1 MTKSGKVRIY
11 ELSRDL
17 GLPSR
22 SVLDAA
28 ETRSIPVKS
37 HSSSISEGQAK
48 TIIGHLVAEGHL
60 TEDLA
65 VAYRNKAAQK
75 EKAIGLDKPGQAQP
89 ASKPVKPAGKAFA
102 VRLKTKAMLATR
114 PTSAQEDIGQGK
126 FATKARIAL
135 KPSPVAEQKLHK
147 KPSQPAREPASG
159 PLKLAATATANATT
173 KKAPRRPTRKTTG
186 KGIGTKAKAGLTLVK
201 PPSAESQPSRK
212 PKLVRPTMV
221 RPPAPPIA
229 PKPPEAAAAA
239 AGKAPKAKAG
249 PTVAKPPSTE
259 SQPSRKPKL
268 VRPTMVRPPA
278 PPIAPKPPEAAAAA
292 TGKVPKAKAGPTGVK
307 SQSVVGKPFKTKTS
321 AAVTRQA
328 KGTPQTSLASNRRHK
343 GTNPPNKAASPPVAK
358 QPPQLMAP
366 PKPVAPKS
374 PVVEKPVR
382 KSNGRTSPVSTTATP
397 IPRPAKDQRLRAGGK
412 SATVPTP
419 KKPSLSAAPKVPSG
433 PNRPTQPAKAVD
445 QPPRRS
451 GAKPPRPVVAS
462 GMPRSRSS
470 ALIGRPDGNRSTQSP
485 PQAQPP
491 VRQPQIV
498 ARRPHAR
505 AGTPDPAPRPGSGGV
520 DAPPQQDRP
529 ELLGRLQRTGAASG
543 SSAVRASTTVGE
555 HRATPAESSRSSEL
569 VGRPLRRTAGGP
581 PGVSRSGGSGPE
593 RPQGGLPP
601 GVRRPAS
608 PSEVLGKEAASGA
621 TQTVS
626 RPKQEPKTT
635 VASPTPPRRPGPPR
649 SGVPGSRAR
658 AGAGGRRRQDW
669 DDSARLEQ
677 LRRGGVASKQ
687 RTKVHIIGIHDE
699 DVNAG
704 EGFASEG
711 TAAVL
716 SASLARPS
724 GKPQVATGQPAVK
737 ARRRKKSKETAR
749 QRQRRRAMELRQ
761 AREAKQQ
768 RPEMLVVPEGNLT
781 VQELA
786 EALGVNSSDIIK
798 SLFFKGI
805 SATVTQSL
813 DLLAIEKVAEE
824 FGVPVVEDDV
834 EAAAK
839 KTVAMIEDEDLDN
852 LSRRPPVVTVMGHV
866 DHGKTSLLD
875 AIRSTRVAAGEAGG
889 ITQHIGAYQVEVV
902 HEEEP
907 YLITFLDTPGHE
919 AFTAMRAR
927 GTKVTD
933 IAVLVVAADD
943 GVRPQT
949 IEAISHARAA
959 EVPIVVAINK
969 TDKEGANPDR
979 VRQELA
985 DHNLV
990 SEDWGGDTVMVPVSA
1005 LKGQNIDKLLEMIL
1019 LVSDVEDLQANPER
1033 LARGTVVEA
1042 HLDKAKGPVATLLV
1056 QNGTLRPGDVIA
1068 AGPVLG
1074 KIRAMVNDRGE
1085 RLMEALPSSA
1095 VEALGFSEV
1104 PTAGDAFE
1112 VFEDEKAARA
1122 VVSDRVSDARAARLA
1137 QQMASRRVSLTA
1149 LSDQAAEGEL
1159 KELNL
1164 ILKTDVQGS
1173 LEAIL
1178 GSLEQLS
1185 QEEVQIRV
1193 LLSSPGEITETD
1205 IDLATASGAVVI
1217 GFNTSMATGA
1227 RRAAEAASIDV
1238 RNYEVIY
1245 KLLEDIQGAM
1255 EGLLEPELVEEPLG
1269 WAEVRVVFSIG
1280 NGAVAGCYVTEGKL
1294 QRNCR
1299 LRVHRGSQLVH
1310 AGDLDSLRR
1319 IKDGVKEVN
1328 AGYECGVGVS
1338 RFTDWQEG
1346 DRLEAFSMVMVKR
1359 TLNV

>member
-1 MTKSGKVRIY
+1 
-11 ELSRDL
+11 
-17 GLPSR
+17 
-22 SVLDAA
+22 
-28 ETRSIPVKS
+28 
-37 HSSSISEGQAK
+37 
-48 TIIGHLVAEGHL
+48 
-60 TEDLA
+60 
-65 VAYRNKAAQK
+65 
-75 EKAIGLDKPGQAQP
+75 
-89 ASKPVKPAGKAFA
+89 
-102 VRLKTKAMLATR
+102 
-114 PTSAQEDIGQGK
+114 
-126 FATKARIAL
+126 
-135 KPSPVAEQKLHK
+135 
-147 KPSQPAREPASG
+147 
-159 PLKLAATATANATT
+159 
-173 KKAPRRPTRKTTG
+173 
-186 KGIGTKAKAGLTLVK
+186 
-201 PPSAESQPSRK
+201 
-212 PKLVRPTMV
+212 
-221 RPPAPPIA
+221 
-229 PKPPEAAAAA
+229 
-239 AGKAPKAKAG
+239 
-249 PTVAKPPSTE
+249 
-259 SQPSRKPKL
+259 
-268 VRPTMVRPPA
+268 
-278 PPIAPKPPEAAAAA
+278 
-292 TGKVPKAKAGPTGVK
+292 
-307 SQSVVGKPFKTKTS
+307 
-321 AAVTRQA
+321 
-328 KGTPQTSLASNRRHK
+328 
-343 GTNPPNKAASPPVAK
+343 
-358 QPPQLMAP
+358 MAP
-366 PKPVAPKS
+366 PKLAAAPTP
-374 PVVEKPVR
+374 PVVEKVEKSVR
-382 KSNGRTSPVSTTATP
+382 KSGGRTSPLSAHAKRT
-397 IPRPAKDQRLRAGGK
+397 PRPTKDQRSRPAGK
-412 SATVPTP
+412 PAVAAAAKPT
-419 KKPSLSAAPKVPSG
+419 LSAAPKAPVSG
-433 PNRPTQPAKAVD
+433 PSPAQPAKAVN
-445 QPPRRS
+445 QPPRRPS
-451 GAKPPRPVVAS
+451 TKPPRSVVAS

-470 ALIGRPDGNRSTQSP
+470 ALSGRSDGNRSAQST

-491 VRQPQIV
+491 ARQPQIV
-498 ARRPHAR
+498 ARRPIAR
-505 AGTPDPAPRPGSGGV
+505 TGDSGTPQRPGAGGV
-520 DAPPQQDRP
+520 DALPQQNRP
-529 ELLGRLQRTGAASG
+529 ELVGRLPRTGAAG
-543 SSAVRASTTVGE
+543 GHPLGRAGSAVGERRSKPTIETRA
-555 HRATPAESSRSSEL
+555 SEL
-569 VGRPLRRTAGGP
+569 VGRPSRRPAGGP
-581 PGVSRSGGSGPE
+581 PGVSRPGGSE
-593 RPQGGLPP
+593 RPAGGLPP

-608 PSEVLGKEAASGA
+608 PSEVLGKESATGTTPTALRPRHEAKTAA
-621 TQTVS
+621 
-626 RPKQEPKTT
+626 E
-635 VASPTPPRRPGPPR
+635 SPTAPRRPGPPR
-649 SGVPGSRAR
+649 SGVPGSRFR
-658 AGAGGRRRQDW
+658 AGPGGRPRRQDW

-677 LRRGGVASKQ
+677 LRRGGAASKQ

-711 TAAVL
+711 AAAVL

-724 GKPQVATGQPAVK
+724 SKPGGTTERPAIK
-737 ARRRKKSKETAR
+737 TRRRKKPKETAR

-786 EALGVNSSDIIK
+786 DALGVESSDIIK

-813 DLLAIEKVAEE
+813 DLSAIEKVAEE
-824 FGVPVVEDDV
+824 CGVPVVEDDV

-839 KTVAMIEDEDLDN
+839 KTVDMIEDEDLEN

-902 HEEEP
+902 HEEKP
-907 YLITFLDTPGHE
+907 ALITFLDTPGHE

-933 IAVLVVAADD
+933 VAVLVVAADD

-949 IEAISHARAA
+949 VEAISHARAA

-969 TDKEGANPDR
+969 MDKEGANPDR

-985 DHNLV
+985 DQGLM
-990 SEDWGGDTVMVPVSA
+990 SEEWGGDTVMVPVSA
-1005 LKGQNIDKLLEMIL
+1005 LKGENMDKLLEMIL

-1042 HLDKAKGPVATLLV
+1042 HLDKAKGPVATLLI

-1068 AGPVLG
+1068 AGPVPG

-1085 RLMEALPSSA
+1085 RLTEAPPSAA

-1112 VFEDEKAARA
+1112 VFADEKAARA

-1149 LSDQAAEGEL
+1149 MSDQAAEGEL

-1217 GFNTSMATGA
+1217 GFNTSMASGA
-1227 RRAAEAASIDV
+1227 RRAAEAASVDV
-1238 RNYEVIY
+1238 RNYDVIY
-1245 KLLEDIQGAM
+1245 KLLEDVQGAM

-1269 WAEVRVVFSIG
+1269 WAEVRAVFSVN

-1299 LRVHRGSQLVH
+1299 LRVHRGSQVLH
-1310 AGDLDSLRR
+1310 EGDLDSLRR

-1338 RFTDWQEG
+1338 RFTGWQEG

>member
-1 MTKSGKVRIY
+1 MTKSGKVRINQ
-11 ELSRDL
+11 LSRDL
-17 GLPSR
+17 GLPSWE
-22 SVLDAA
+22 VVFDAA
-28 ETRSIPVKS
+28 ETLSIPAKS
-37 HSSSISEGQAK
+37 HSSSVSEEQAK
-48 TIIGHLVAEGHL
+48 TIIGHLVAEGRL

-65 VAYRNKAAQK
+65 SAYKNKAAQK
-75 EKAIGLDKPGQAQP
+75 EEKAVGSDKPGQAQP
-89 ASKPVKPAGKAFA
+89 APKQAKPASKAFT
-102 VRLKTKAMLATR
+102 VRVNTKAVAMAR
-114 PTSAQEDIGQGK
+114 PTPPQASAPRKPAPGATPSEDRGQGK
-126 FATKARIAL
+126 VATKARTAL
-135 KPSPVAEQKLHK
+135 KPSPADQKLHK
-147 KPSQPAREPASG
+147 KPSPPAKEPAPG
-159 PLKLAATATANATT
+159 PVRLTNTPTA
-173 KKAPRRPTRKTTG
+173 KKDLRRPSVVKVKTKATNRPATG
-186 KGIGTKAKAGLTLVK
+186 K
-201 PPSAESQPSRK
+201 AEPKPSRK
-212 PKLVRPTMV
+212 PKLVRPTVVQPTAPKSPGATAAAEHKKPSRKSKLV
-221 RPPAPPIA
+221 RPTVVQPTA
-229 PKPPEAAAAA
+229 PKSPGAAAA
-239 AGKAPKAKAG
+239 
-249 PTVAKPPSTE
+249 TE
-259 SQPSRKPKL
+259 HKKPSRKPKP
-268 VRPTMVRPPA
+268 VRSTVVQPT
-278 PPIAPKPPEAAAAA
+278 APKSPGAAAA
-292 TGKVPKAKAGPTGVK
+292 
-307 SQSVVGKPFKTKTS
+307 VGKPFKAS
-321 AAVTRQA
+321 AAVTKPAKVTRQSSSAGNRRPKDTRPQA
-328 KGTPQTSLASNRRHK
+328 KVAKQ
-343 GTNPPNKAASPPVAK
+343 PPAK

-366 PKPVAPKS
+366 PKPAATKS

-382 KSNGRTSPVSTTATP
+382 KSSGHTSPVSTAS
-397 IPRPAKDQRLRAGGK
+397 IPTLRRTAKDQRSRPGSK
-412 SATVPTP
+412 SATVPP
-419 KKPSLSAAPKVPSG
+419 AKPPLSTAPEVPSG
-433 PNRPTQPAKAVD
+433 PGRPPQPAKAVD
-445 QPPRRS
+445 QPPRRPS
-451 GAKPPRPVVAS
+451 ARPPRSVVAS

-470 ALIGRPDGNRSTQSP
+470 ALAGRLDGTRSTQST

-498 ARRPHAR
+498 ARRPSAR
-505 AGTPDPAPRPGSGGV
+505 AGDSGTPQRPGGV
-520 DAPPQQDRP
+520 DAPPQQNRP
-529 ELLGRLQRTGAASG
+529 EFVGRLQRAGAASG
-543 SSAVRASTTVGE
+543 NSAVRASPATGE
-555 HRATPAESSRSSEL
+555 RRAKPTEPRSSEL
-569 VGRPLRRTAGGP
+569 VGRPLRRTSGGP
-581 PGVSRSGGSGPE
+581 PGVSRPGGSGSE

-601 GVRRPAS
+601 GVRRPAA
-608 PSEVLGKEAASGA
+608 PSEVLGKETTLGS
-621 TQTVS
+621 TTTVA
-626 RPKQEPKTT
+626 RPKADPKTT
-635 VASPTPPRRPGPPR
+635 PASPTPPRRPGPPR
-649 SGVPGSRAR
+649 SGVPGGGRSRP
-658 AGAGGRRRQDW
+658 GAGGRGRRHDW

-677 LRRGGVASKQ
+677 LRRGGGAASKQ

-724 GKPQVATGQPAVK
+724 GKPQGATEQPAVK
-737 ARRRKKSKETAR
+737 AKRRKKPKETAR

-786 EALGVNSSDIIK
+786 EALGVDSSDIIK

-813 DLLAIEKVAEE
+813 DLPAIEKVAEE

-839 KTVAMIEDEDLDN
+839 KTVAMIEDEDLEN

-902 HEEEP
+902 HEEKP
-907 YLITFLDTPGHE
+907 ALITFLDTPGHE

-969 TDKEGANPDR
+969 MDKEGANSDR

-985 DHNLV
+985 EHDLM

-1005 LKGQNIDKLLEMIL
+1005 LKGRNIDKLLEMIL

-1085 RLMEALPSSA
+1085 RLMEALPSAA
-1095 VEALGFSEV
+1095 VEALGFGEV

-1112 VFEDEKAARA
+1112 VFEDEKAART

-1217 GFNTSMATGA
+1217 GFNTSMASGA
-1227 RRAAEAASIDV
+1227 RRAAEAASVDV

-1269 WAEVRVVFSIG
+1269 WAEVRAVFSIG

-1299 LRVHRGSQLVH
+1299 LRVHRGSHVVYE
-1310 AGDLDSLRR
+1310 GDLDSLRR
-1319 IKDGVKEVN
+1319 IKDGVKEVSS
-1328 AGYECGVGVS
+1328 GYECGVGVS
-1338 RFTDWQEG
+1338 RFTDWREG

>member
-1 MTKSGKVRIY
+1 MTKSGKVRINQ
-11 ELSRDL
+11 LSRAFDIHWH
-17 GLPSR
+17 
-22 SVLDAA
+22 VIFDAA
-28 ETRSIPVKS
+28 KKLSIPVKS
-37 HSSSISEGQAK
+37 HSGSITEGQAE
-48 TIIGHLVAEGHL
+48 TVIGHLVAQGHL

-65 VAYRNKAAQK
+65 SAYKNKAVQK
-75 EKAIGLDKPGQAQP
+75 EKIIGLDKPAQAQP
-89 ASKPVKPAGKAFA
+89 ASRVNTKAVVTARPAPPQASAPRKPA
-102 VRLKTKAMLATR
+102 
-114 PTSAQEDIGQGK
+114 P
-126 FATKARIAL
+126 
-135 KPSPVAEQKLHK
+135 KPSPADQKLHRKPSRPAK
-147 KPSQPAREPASG
+147 KPAPGPVSQANAPGGSKKDPQRPSVVKVKAKPVDQPAKG
-159 PLKLAATATANATT
+159 
-173 KKAPRRPTRKTTG
+173 KTVG
-186 KGIGTKAKAGLTLVK
+186 KGAEAKAGLTLLK
-201 PPSAESQPSRK
+201 PPSAEPK
-212 PKLVRPTMV
+212 PFQKPRLVRPT
-221 RPPAPPIA
+221 A
-229 PKPPEAAAAA
+229 PKKPEATTTAG
-239 AGKAPKAKAG
+239 AGKAPKAPASSPGSKSPSVISKPLKVSAVVTKAAKKPAKRAPQVSSTG
-249 PTVAKPPSTE
+249 DHRPQGTTPPDKVAKPP
-259 SQPSRKPKL
+259 
-268 VRPTMVRPPA
+268 
-278 PPIAPKPPEAAAAA
+278 
-292 TGKVPKAKAGPTGVK
+292 
-307 SQSVVGKPFKTKTS
+307 VV
-321 AAVTRQA
+321 
-328 KGTPQTSLASNRRHK
+328 
-343 GTNPPNKAASPPVAK
+343 K
-358 QPPQLMAP
+358 QPPPLMGP
-366 PKPVAPKS
+366 PKPAAAKS
-374 PVVEKPVR
+374 PVGEKPVR
-382 KSNGRTSPVSTTATP
+382 KFTGRTSPVSSPASP
-397 IPRPAKDQRLRAGGK
+397 PASRPAKDQRLRSGGR
-412 SATVPTP
+412 STTVSSTR
-419 KKPSLSAAPKVPSG
+419 KPSLSAAPKVSDDPG
-433 PNRPTQPAKAVD
+433 RPPQAAKAVD
-445 QPPRRS
+445 QPLRRP
-451 GAKPPRPVVAS
+451 GAKAPRSVVAS

-470 ALIGRPDGNRSTQSP
+470 ALGGRSDGTRSTQST
-485 PQAQPP
+485 PQARPP

-498 ARRPHAR
+498 ARRPNTR
-505 AGTPDPAPRPGSGGV
+505 TENPGTPQRSGSGVV
-520 DAPPQQDRP
+520 DAPPQQNRP
-529 ELLGRLQRTGAASG
+529 EFVGRLQRGGGASG
-543 SSAVRASTTVGE
+543 NPVVRDSPATGE
-555 HRATPAESSRSSEL
+555 RRPKPAGLSRSSEL
-569 VGRPLRRTAGGP
+569 VGRPLHRTAGGP
-581 PGVSRSGGSGPE
+581 PGVSRPGGPGSE

-601 GVRRPAS
+601 GVRRPVA
-608 PSEVLGKEAASGA
+608 PSEVLSKEEASGSA
-621 TQTVS
+621 PTAV
-626 RPKQEPKTT
+626 RPKHEPKATT
-635 VASPTPPRRPGPPR
+635 ESPTPPRRPGPPR
-649 SGVPGSRAR
+649 SGVPGGRAR
-658 AGAGGRRRQDW
+658 TAAGGRSRRQDW

-677 LRRGGVASKQ
+677 LRRGGAASKQ

-711 TAAVL
+711 AAAVL

-724 GKPQVATGQPAVK
+724 GKPQGGAGQPAIK
-737 ARRRKKSKETAR
+737 TKRRKKPKETAR

-761 AREAKQQ
+761 AREARQQ

-786 EALGVNSSDIIK
+786 EALGVDSSDIIK

-813 DLLAIEKVAEE
+813 DLSAIEKVAEE
-824 FGVPVVEDDV
+824 FGVPVLEGDV

-839 KTVAMIEDEDLDN
+839 KTVAMIEDEDLGN

-902 HEEEP
+902 HEEKP
-907 YLITFLDTPGHE
+907 SLITFLDTPGHE

-949 IEAISHARAA
+949 LEAISHAHAA

-969 TDKEGANPDR
+969 MDKEGANSDR

-985 DHNLV
+985 DHGLM
-990 SEDWGGDTVMVPVSA
+990 SEEWGGDTVMVPVSA
-1005 LKGQNIDKLLEMIL
+1005 LKDQNIDKLLEMIL

-1085 RLMEALPSSA
+1085 RLMEALPSAA

-1112 VFEDEKAARA
+1112 VFADEKAARA
-1122 VVSDRVSDARAARLA
+1122 VVSDRVSDARTARLA

-1217 GFNTSMATGA
+1217 GFNTSMASGA
-1227 RRAAEAASIDV
+1227 RRAAEAASVDV
-1238 RNYEVIY
+1238 RNYDVIY
-1245 KLLEDIQGAM
+1245 KLLEDVQGAM

-1269 WAEVRVVFSIG
+1269 WAEVRAVFSIG

-1299 LRVHRGSQLVH
+1299 LRVHRGSQVVYE
-1310 AGDLDSLRR
+1310 GDLDSLRR

-1338 RFTDWQEG
+1338 RFTGWQEG
-1346 DRLEAFSMVMVKR
+1346 DRLEAFSMVMVRR

>member
-1 MTKSGKVRIY
+1 
-11 ELSRDL
+11 
-17 GLPSR
+17 
-22 SVLDAA
+22 
-28 ETRSIPVKS
+28 
-37 HSSSISEGQAK
+37 
-48 TIIGHLVAEGHL
+48 
-60 TEDLA
+60 
-65 VAYRNKAAQK
+65 
-75 EKAIGLDKPGQAQP
+75 
-89 ASKPVKPAGKAFA
+89 
-102 VRLKTKAMLATR
+102 
-114 PTSAQEDIGQGK
+114 
-126 FATKARIAL
+126 
-135 KPSPVAEQKLHK
+135 
-147 KPSQPAREPASG
+147 
-159 PLKLAATATANATT
+159 
-173 KKAPRRPTRKTTG
+173 
-186 KGIGTKAKAGLTLVK
+186 
-201 PPSAESQPSRK
+201 
-212 PKLVRPTMV
+212 
-221 RPPAPPIA
+221 
-229 PKPPEAAAAA
+229 
-239 AGKAPKAKAG
+239 
-249 PTVAKPPSTE
+249 
-259 SQPSRKPKL
+259 
-268 VRPTMVRPPA
+268 
-278 PPIAPKPPEAAAAA
+278 
-292 TGKVPKAKAGPTGVK
+292 
-307 SQSVVGKPFKTKTS
+307 
-321 AAVTRQA
+321 
-328 KGTPQTSLASNRRHK
+328 
-343 GTNPPNKAASPPVAK
+343 
-358 QPPQLMAP
+358 
-366 PKPVAPKS
+366 
-374 PVVEKPVR
+374 
-382 KSNGRTSPVSTTATP
+382 
-397 IPRPAKDQRLRAGGK
+397 
-412 SATVPTP
+412 
-419 KKPSLSAAPKVPSG
+419 
-433 PNRPTQPAKAVD
+433 
-445 QPPRRS
+445 
-451 GAKPPRPVVAS
+451 
-462 GMPRSRSS
+462 MPRSRSS
-470 ALIGRPDGNRSTQSP
+470 ALGGRSDGTRSTQST
-485 PQAQPP
+485 PQARPP

-498 ARRPHAR
+498 ARRPNTR
-505 AGTPDPAPRPGSGGV
+505 TENPGTPQRSGSGAV
-520 DAPPQQDRP
+520 DAPPQQNRP
-529 ELLGRLQRTGAASG
+529 EFVGRLQRGGTASG
-543 SSAVRASTTVGE
+543 NPVVRDSPETGE
-555 HRATPAESSRSSEL
+555 RRPKPAGLSRSSEL
-569 VGRPLRRTAGGP
+569 VGRPLHSTAGGP
-581 PGVSRSGGSGPE
+581 PGVSRPGGPGSE

-601 GVRRPAS
+601 GVRRPVA
-608 PSEVLGKEAASGA
+608 PSEVLSKEEASGSA
-621 TQTVS
+621 PTAA
-626 RPKQEPKTT
+626 RPKHEPKTT
-635 VASPTPPRRPGPPR
+635 TESPTPPRRPVPPR
-649 SGVPGSRAR
+649 SAVPGGRAR
-658 AGAGGRRRQDW
+658 TAAGGRSRRQDW

-677 LRRGGVASKQ
+677 LRRGGAASKQ

-711 TAAVL
+711 AAAVL

-724 GKPQVATGQPAVK
+724 GKPQGGAGQPAIK
-737 ARRRKKSKETAR
+737 TKRRKKPKETAR

-786 EALGVNSSDIIK
+786 EALGVDSSDIIK

-813 DLLAIEKVAEE
+813 DLPAIEKVAEE
-824 FGVPVVEDDV
+824 FGVPVLEGDV

-839 KTVAMIEDEDLDN
+839 KTVAMIEDEDLGN

-902 HEEEP
+902 HEEKP
-907 YLITFLDTPGHE
+907 SLITFLDTPGHE

-949 IEAISHARAA
+949 LEAISHAHAA

-969 TDKEGANPDR
+969 MDKEGANSDR

-985 DHNLV
+985 DQGLM
-990 SEDWGGDTVMVPVSA
+990 SEEWGGDTVMVPVSA

-1085 RLMEALPSSA
+1085 RLMEALPSAA

-1112 VFEDEKAARA
+1112 VFADEKAARA
-1122 VVSDRVSDARAARLA
+1122 VVSDRVSDARTARLA

-1217 GFNTSMATGA
+1217 GFNTSIASGA
-1227 RRAAEAASIDV
+1227 RRAAEAASVDV
-1238 RNYEVIY
+1238 RNYDVIY

-1269 WAEVRVVFSIG
+1269 WAEVRAVFSIG

-1299 LRVHRGSQLVH
+1299 LRVHRGSQVVH
-1310 AGDLDSLRR
+1310 EGDLDSLRR

-1338 RFTDWQEG
+1338 RFTGWQEG
-1346 DRLEAFSMVMVKR
+1346 DRLEAFSMVMVRR

>member
-1 MTKSGKVRIY
+1 M
-11 ELSRDL
+11 
-17 GLPSR
+17 
-22 SVLDAA
+22 
-28 ETRSIPVKS
+28 
-37 HSSSISEGQAK
+37 
-48 TIIGHLVAEGHL
+48 
-60 TEDLA
+60 
-65 VAYRNKAAQK
+65 
-75 EKAIGLDKPGQAQP
+75 
-89 ASKPVKPAGKAFA
+89 
-102 VRLKTKAMLATR
+102 
-114 PTSAQEDIGQGK
+114 
-126 FATKARIAL
+126 
-135 KPSPVAEQKLHK
+135 
-147 KPSQPAREPASG
+147 
-159 PLKLAATATANATT
+159 
-173 KKAPRRPTRKTTG
+173 
-186 KGIGTKAKAGLTLVK
+186 
-201 PPSAESQPSRK
+201 
-212 PKLVRPTMV
+212 
-221 RPPAPPIA
+221 
-229 PKPPEAAAAA
+229 
-239 AGKAPKAKAG
+239 
-249 PTVAKPPSTE
+249 
-259 SQPSRKPKL
+259 
-268 VRPTMVRPPA
+268 
-278 PPIAPKPPEAAAAA
+278 
-292 TGKVPKAKAGPTGVK
+292 
-307 SQSVVGKPFKTKTS
+307 
-321 AAVTRQA
+321 
-328 KGTPQTSLASNRRHK
+328 
-343 GTNPPNKAASPPVAK
+343 
-358 QPPQLMAP
+358 
-366 PKPVAPKS
+366 
-374 PVVEKPVR
+374 
-382 KSNGRTSPVSTTATP
+382 
-397 IPRPAKDQRLRAGGK
+397 
-412 SATVPTP
+412 
-419 KKPSLSAAPKVPSG
+419 
-433 PNRPTQPAKAVD
+433 
-445 QPPRRS
+445 
-451 GAKPPRPVVAS
+451 
-462 GMPRSRSS
+462 
-470 ALIGRPDGNRSTQSP
+470 
-485 PQAQPP
+485 
-491 VRQPQIV
+491 
-498 ARRPHAR
+498 
-505 AGTPDPAPRPGSGGV
+505 
-520 DAPPQQDRP
+520 
-529 ELLGRLQRTGAASG
+529 GRLQRTGAGGTS
-543 SSAVRASTTVGE
+543 SSALASPATGERRARPTE
-555 HRATPAESSRSSEL
+555 SRSAEL
-569 VGRPLRRTAGGP
+569 VGRPVRRGAGGP
-581 PGVSRSGGSGPE
+581 PGVSRPGGPGSE
-593 RPQGGLPP
+593 RLQGGLPP

-608 PSEVLGKEAASGA
+608 PSEVLGKEAASGGA
-621 TQTVS
+621 TTAT
-626 RPKQEPKTT
+626 RPKTDPKTT
-635 VASPTPPRRPGPPR
+635 AASPTPPRRPGPPR
-649 SGVPGSRAR
+649 SGAPGGRFR
-658 AGAGGRRRQDW
+658 PGAGGRARRQDW

-677 LRRGGVASKQ
+677 LRRGGAASKQ

-711 TAAVL
+711 AAAVL

-724 GKPQVATGQPAVK
+724 GKPQGATRGQPAIK
-737 ARRRKKSKETAR
+737 TKRRKKSKETAR
-749 QRQRRRAMELRQ
+749 QRQRRRSMELRQ

-786 EALGVNSSDIIK
+786 EALGVDSSDIIK

-839 KTVAMIEDEDLDN
+839 KTVAMIADEDLEN

-875 AIRSTRVAAGEAGG
+875 AVRSTRVAAAEAGG

-902 HEEEP
+902 HEEKP
-907 YLITFLDTPGHE
+907 SLITFLDTPGHE

-927 GTKVTD
+927 GAKVTD
-933 IAVLVVAADD
+933 IAILVVAADD

-969 TDKEGANPDR
+969 MDKEGANPDR

-985 DHNLV
+985 EHGLT

-1005 LKGQNIDKLLEMIL
+1005 LKGENIDKLLEMLL

-1033 LARGTVVEA
+1033 MARGTVVEA

-1074 KIRAMVNDRGE
+1074 KVRAMVNDRGE
-1085 RLMEALPSSA
+1085 RLTEALPSSA

-1122 VVSDRVSDARAARLA
+1122 VVGDRVNDARAARLA

-1149 LSDQAAEGEL
+1149 LSDQAAEGDL

-1217 GFNTSMATGA
+1217 GFNTSMASGA
-1227 RRAAEAASIDV
+1227 RRAAEAASVDV
-1238 RNYEVIY
+1238 RNYDVIY

-1269 WAEVRVVFSIG
+1269 WAEVRAVFSIG

-1299 LRVHRGSQLVH
+1299 LRVHRGRQVLYT
-1310 AGDLDSLRR
+1310 GDLDSLRR

-1328 AGYECGVGVS
+1328 SGYECGVGVS
-1338 RFTDWQEG
+1338 RFTDWREG

-1359 TLNV
+1359 TLTGGR

>member
-1 MTKSGKVRIY
+1 M
-11 ELSRDL
+11 
-17 GLPSR
+17 
-22 SVLDAA
+22 
-28 ETRSIPVKS
+28 
-37 HSSSISEGQAK
+37 
-48 TIIGHLVAEGHL
+48 
-60 TEDLA
+60 
-65 VAYRNKAAQK
+65 
-75 EKAIGLDKPGQAQP
+75 
-89 ASKPVKPAGKAFA
+89 
-102 VRLKTKAMLATR
+102 
-114 PTSAQEDIGQGK
+114 
-126 FATKARIAL
+126 
-135 KPSPVAEQKLHK
+135 
-147 KPSQPAREPASG
+147 
-159 PLKLAATATANATT
+159 
-173 KKAPRRPTRKTTG
+173 AP
-186 KGIGTKAKAGLTLVK
+186 
-201 PPSAESQPSRK
+201 
-212 PKLVRPTMV
+212 
-221 RPPAPPIA
+221 
-229 PKPPEAAAAA
+229 PKPPKAA
-239 AGKAPKAKAG
+239 AGANKAPKARVGTAG
-249 PTVAKPPSTE
+249 GRSP
-259 SQPSRKPKL
+259 
-268 VRPTMVRPPA
+268 
-278 PPIAPKPPEAAAAA
+278 
-292 TGKVPKAKAGPTGVK
+292 
-307 SQSVVGKPFKTKTS
+307 SVVGRPFKTS
-321 AAVTRQA
+321 AVVIKKGKVT
-328 KGTPQTSLASNRRHK
+328 PPPSSASSRRHK
-343 GTNPPNKAASPPVAK
+343 GGTPPEKSAKVANPPVAK
-358 QPPQLMAP
+358 QPPRLMAP
-366 PKPVAPKS
+366 PKPAAPKS
-374 PVVEKPVR
+374 PVVETVAGKPVR
-382 KSNGRTSPVSTTATP
+382 KSTGRSPLSPRSTATS
-397 IPRPAKDQRLRAGGK
+397 RPAKDQRLHPGAAVPPVKPPRA
-412 SATVPTP
+412 
-419 KKPSLSAAPKVPSG
+419 AAPKAPSG
-433 PNRPTQPAKAVD
+433 PSRPPQPAKGAD
-445 QPPRRS
+445 QPPRRT
-451 GAKPPRPVVAS
+451 GAKPPRAVVAS

-470 ALIGRPDGNRSTQSP
+470 ALAGRSDSTRSTQST
-485 PQAQPP
+485 PQAKPP
-491 VRQPQIV
+491 VRRPQIV
-498 ARRPHAR
+498 ARRPI
-505 AGTPDPAPRPGSGGV
+505 TKSG
-520 DAPPQQDRP
+520 DAPSQRPSAGAGDGQLQQNRP
-529 ELLGRLQRTGAASG
+529 ELTGRFPRPVAATGAPALR
-543 SSAVRASTTVGE
+543 SSAAGGEQRPKSTTDV
-555 HRATPAESSRSSEL
+555 RPPQL
-569 VGRPLRRTAGGP
+569 VGRPSRRSTGGP
-581 PGVSRSGGSGPE
+581 PGVSRPGAGSE

-608 PSEVLGKEAASGA
+608 PSEVLGRESASGTTPTA
-621 TQTVS
+621 L
-626 RPKQEPKTT
+626 RPRHEAKTT
-635 VASPTPPRRPGPPR
+635 ADAPTPPRRPGPPR
-649 SGVPGSRAR
+649 SGVPGSRFR
-658 AGAGGRRRQDW
+658 AGPGGRPRRQDW
-669 DDSARLEQ
+669 DDSARLDQ
-677 LRRGGVASKQ
+677 LRRGGAASKQ

-711 TAAVL
+711 AAAVL

-724 GKPQVATGQPAVK
+724 SKPGGTTERPAIK
-737 ARRRKKSKETAR
+737 TRRRKKPKETAR

-786 EALGVNSSDIIK
+786 DALGVESSDIIK

-813 DLLAIEKVAEE
+813 DLSAIEKVAEE
-824 FGVPVVEDDV
+824 CGVPVVEDDV

-839 KTVAMIEDEDLDN
+839 KTVDMIEDEDLEN

-902 HEEEP
+902 HEEQP
-907 YLITFLDTPGHE
+907 ALITFLDTPGHE

-933 IAVLVVAADD
+933 VAVLVVAADD

-949 IEAISHARAA
+949 VEAISHAHAA

-969 TDKEGANPDR
+969 MDKEGANPER

-985 DHNLV
+985 DQGLM
-990 SEDWGGDTVMVPVSA
+990 SEEWGGDTVMVPVSA
-1005 LKGQNIDKLLEMIL
+1005 LKGENIDKLLEMIL

-1068 AGPVLG
+1068 AGPVPG

-1085 RLMEALPSSA
+1085 RLTEAAPSAA

-1112 VFEDEKAARA
+1112 VFADEKAARA

-1149 LSDQAAEGEL
+1149 LSDQAAEGDL

-1217 GFNTSMATGA
+1217 GFNTSMASGA
-1227 RRAAEAASIDV
+1227 RRAAEAASVDV
-1238 RNYEVIY
+1238 RNYDVIY
-1245 KLLEDIQGAM
+1245 KLLEDVQGAM

-1269 WAEVRVVFSIG
+1269 WAEVRAVFSVN

-1299 LRVHRGSQLVH
+1299 LRVHRGSQVLH
-1310 AGDLDSLRR
+1310 EGDLDSLRR

-1338 RFTDWQEG
+1338 RFTSWQEG

>member
-1 MTKSGKVRIY
+1 MTKSGKVRINQ
-11 ELSRDL
+11 LSRAFDIHWH
-17 GLPSR
+17 
-22 SVLDAA
+22 VIFDAA
-28 ETRSIPVKS
+28 KKLSIPVKS
-37 HSSSISEGQAK
+37 HSGSITEGQAE
-48 TIIGHLVAEGHL
+48 IVIGHLVDKGHL

-65 VAYRNKAAQK
+65 SAYKNKAVRK
-75 EKAIGLDKPGQAQP
+75 EKAVASDKPAQVQP
-89 ASKPVKPAGKAFA
+89 ASRVKAKAAATARPAPAQASAPRKPAPKPSPADQKLHRKPSRPAKEPAPVPVRRAAAPGSKKDPQRPSVVKVKAKPAGQSAKG
-102 VRLKTKAMLATR
+102 KT
-114 PTSAQEDIGQGK
+114 
-126 FATKARIAL
+126 
-135 KPSPVAEQKLHK
+135 V
-147 KPSQPAREPASG
+147 
-159 PLKLAATATANATT
+159 
-173 KKAPRRPTRKTTG
+173 G
-186 KGIGTKAKAGLTLVK
+186 KGAGAKSGLTLLK
-201 PPSAESQPSRK
+201 PPSAEPK
-212 PKLVRPTMV
+212 PFQKPRLVRPTAV
-221 RPPAPPIA
+221 RPTVPTR
-229 PKPPEAAAAA
+229 PPEATTTAG
-239 AGKAPKAKAG
+239 AGKAPKAQAGSPGGKSPSVISKPLKVSAVVTKAATKPAKRTPQASSTG
-249 PTVAKPPSTE
+249 DHRPKGITPPDKVAK
-259 SQPSRKPKL
+259 
-268 VRPTMVRPPA
+268 
-278 PPIAPKPPEAAAAA
+278 
-292 TGKVPKAKAGPTGVK
+292 
-307 SQSVVGKPFKTKTS
+307 
-321 AAVTRQA
+321 
-328 KGTPQTSLASNRRHK
+328 LA
-343 GTNPPNKAASPPVAK
+343 VAK
-358 QPPQLMAP
+358 QPPPLMEP
-366 PKPVAPKS
+366 PKPAAAKS
-374 PVVEKPVR
+374 PVDEKPVR
-382 KSNGRTSPVSTTATP
+382 KSTGRTSPASSPTSPPT
-397 IPRPAKDQRLRAGGK
+397 PRPAKDQRLRSGGR
-412 SATVPTP
+412 SATVSPTR
-419 KKPSLSAAPKVPSG
+419 KPSLSAAPKVSSG
-433 PNRPTQPAKAVD
+433 PGRPPQAAKAMD
-445 QPPRRS
+445 QPLRRP
-451 GAKPPRPVVAS
+451 GAKAPRSVVAS

-470 ALIGRPDGNRSTQSP
+470 ALGGRSDGARSTQST
-485 PQAQPP
+485 PQARPP

-498 ARRPHAR
+498 ARRPNTR
-505 AGTPDPAPRPGSGGV
+505 TEKPVTPQRSGSGGV
-520 DAPPQQDRP
+520 DAPPQQNRP
-529 ELLGRLQRTGAASG
+529 EFVGRLQRGGASG
-543 SSAVRASTTVGE
+543 NPIVRDSPATGERRPKPPGLSRTT
-555 HRATPAESSRSSEL
+555 EL
-569 VGRPLRRTAGGP
+569 VGRPLHRTAGGGP
-581 PGVSRSGGSGPE
+581 PGVSRPGGPGSE

-601 GVRRPAS
+601 GVRRPAA
-608 PSEVLGKEAASGA
+608 PSEVLGKEGTSGSA
-621 TQTVS
+621 PTAV
-626 RPKQEPKTT
+626 RPKHDPKTST
-635 VASPTPPRRPGPPR
+635 ESPTPPRRPGPPR
-649 SGVPGSRAR
+649 TGVPGGRAR
-658 AGAGGRRRQDW
+658 TAAGGRSRRQDW

-677 LRRGGVASKQ
+677 LRRGGAASSKQ

-711 TAAVL
+711 AAAVL

-724 GKPQVATGQPAVK
+724 GKPQGGTGQPAIK
-737 ARRRKKSKETAR
+737 TKRRKKPKETAR

-786 EALGVNSSDIIK
+786 EALGVDSSDIIK

-813 DLLAIEKVAEE
+813 DLPAIEKVAEE

-839 KTVAMIEDEDLDN
+839 KTVAMIEDEDLGN

-902 HEEEP
+902 HEEKP
-907 YLITFLDTPGHE
+907 SLITFLDTPGHE

-927 GTKVTD
+927 GAKVTD

-949 IEAISHARAA
+949 LEAISHARAA

-969 TDKEGANPDR
+969 MDKEGANSDR

-985 DHNLV
+985 DHGLM
-990 SEDWGGDTVMVPVSA
+990 SEEWGGDTVMVPVSA
-1005 LKGQNIDKLLEMIL
+1005 LMGQNIDKLLEMIL

-1085 RLMEALPSSA
+1085 RLMEALPSAA

-1112 VFEDEKAARA
+1112 VFADEKAARA
-1122 VVSDRVSDARAARLA
+1122 VVSDRVSDARTARLA

-1217 GFNTSMATGA
+1217 GFNTSMASGA
-1227 RRAAEAASIDV
+1227 RRAAEAASVDV
-1238 RNYEVIY
+1238 RNYDVIY

-1269 WAEVRVVFSIG
+1269 WAEVRAVFSIG

-1299 LRVHRGSQLVH
+1299 LRVRRGSQVVH
-1310 AGDLDSLRR
+1310 EGDLDSLRR

-1338 RFTDWQEG
+1338 RFTGWQEG
-1346 DRLEAFSMVMVKR
+1346 DRLEAFSMVMVRR

>member
-1 MTKSGKVRIY
+1 MTKSGKVRINQ
-11 ELSRDL
+11 LSRDL
-17 GLPSR
+17 GLPAWQ
-22 SVLDAA
+22 VVFDAA
-28 ETRSIPVKS
+28 EKLSIPAKS
-37 HSSSISEGQAK
+37 HSSSINGEQAE

-60 TEDLA
+60 SEDLA
-65 VAYRNKAAQK
+65 SAYKTRAVQK
-75 EKAIGLDKPGQAQP
+75 EKTVGSDKPGQAQP
-89 ASKPVKPAGKAFA
+89 APKQAKPTSKAST
-102 VRLKTKAMLATR
+102 VRLKAKPVVTAR
-114 PTSAQEDIGQGK
+114 PTPAQASSPRK
-126 FATKARIAL
+126 PAPR
-135 KPSPVAEQKLHK
+135 PSPANQRLHR
-147 KPSQPAREPASG
+147 KPSQPVKEPAPG
-159 PLKLAATATANATT
+159 PVRLANTPTT
-173 KKAPRRPTRKTTG
+173 KKDPRHPSVVKVR
-186 KGIGTKAKAGLTLVK
+186 TKAADHPAKGKTADKEGAAAKEGLTLVK
-201 PPSAESQPSRK
+201 PPSGEPKVVQK
-212 PKLVRPTMV
+212 PRLVRPTVV
-221 RPPAPPIA
+221 RPTAPPTA
-229 PKPPEAAAAA
+229 PKKPAEAPPT
-239 AGKAPKAKAG
+239 AGSEKAPKAKAG
-249 PTVAKPPSTE
+249 SARGKSPSVISKPPKASAVVN
-259 SQPSRKPKL
+259 K
-268 VRPTMVRPPA
+268 
-278 PPIAPKPPEAAAAA
+278 AA
-292 TGKVPKAKAGPTGVK
+292 TK
-307 SQSVVGKPFKTKTS
+307 
-321 AAVTRQA
+321 QA
-328 KGTPQTSLASNRRHK
+328 KGAPQTSSTSNRRPK
-343 GTNPPNKAASPPVAK
+343 GTTPPGKAASAPVAK

-366 PKPVAPKS
+366 PKPAATKS
-374 PVVEKPVR
+374 PVTEKPVR
-382 KSNGRTSPVSTTATP
+382 KSTGPTSPVSSATSSTP
-397 IPRPAKDQRLRAGGK
+397 TPRPAKDQRLRPGGK
-412 SATVPTP
+412 SATVPP
-419 KKPSLSAAPKVPSG
+419 VRKPSPSAAPKVPSG
-433 PNRPTQPAKAVD
+433 PSRPPQPAKAMD
-445 QPPRRS
+445 QPLRRP
-451 GAKPPRPVVAS
+451 GAKAPRSVVAS

-470 ALIGRPDGNRSTQSP
+470 VLAGRSDGTRSTQST

-491 VRQPQIV
+491 VKRPQIV
-498 ARRPHAR
+498 ARRPNAR
-505 AGTPDPAPRPGSGGV
+505 TENPDTPQRSGSGGV
-520 DAPPQQDRP
+520 AAAPQQNRP
-529 ELLGRLQRTGAASG
+529 EFVGRLQRSGAASG
-543 SSAVRASTTVGE
+543 NPVVRDSPATGE
-555 HRATPAESSRSSEL
+555 RRPKPTDLSRSSEL
-569 VGRPLRRTAGGP
+569 SRPHRTAGGP
-581 PGVSRSGGSGPE
+581 PGVSRPGGPGAE

-601 GVRRPAS
+601 GVRRPAA
-608 PSEVLGKEAASGA
+608 PSEVLGKEAASRA
-621 TQTVS
+621 TPTAS
-626 RPKQEPKTT
+626 RPRHEPKTT
-635 VASPTPPRRPGPPR
+635 TESPTPPRRPGPPR
-649 SGVPGSRAR
+649 SGVPGGRAR
-658 AGAGGRRRQDW
+658 TAAGGRSRRQDW
-669 DDSARLEQ
+669 DDSVRLEQ
-677 LRRGGVASKQ
+677 LRRGGAASKQ

-711 TAAVL
+711 AAAVL

-724 GKPQVATGQPAVK
+724 GKPQGVTGQPAIK
-737 ARRRKKSKETAR
+737 TRRRKKPKETAR

-761 AREAKQQ
+761 VREAKQQ

-786 EALGVNSSDIIK
+786 EALGVDSSDIIK

-839 KTVAMIEDEDLDN
+839 KTVAMIEDEDLEN

-902 HEEEP
+902 HEEKP
-907 YLITFLDTPGHE
+907 SLITFLDTPGHE

-969 TDKEGANPDR
+969 MDKEGANSDR

-985 DHNLV
+985 DHDLT
-990 SEDWGGDTVMVPVSA
+990 SEEWGGDTVMVPVSA

-1074 KIRAMVNDRGE
+1074 KIRAMVNDQGE
-1085 RLMEALPSSA
+1085 RLMEALPSAA

-1122 VVSDRVSDARAARLA
+1122 VVSNRVSDARTARLA

-1159 KELNL
+1159 KELNV

-1178 GSLEQLS
+1178 GSLERIS

-1193 LLSSPGEITETD
+1193 LLSSPGEVTETD

-1217 GFNTSMATGA
+1217 GFNTSMASGA
-1227 RRAAEAASIDV
+1227 RRAAEAASVDV
-1238 RNYEVIY
+1238 RNYDVIY

-1269 WAEVRVVFSIG
+1269 WAEVRAVFSIG

-1299 LRVHRGSQLVH
+1299 LRVHRGSQVVH
-1310 AGDLDSLRR
+1310 EGDLDSLRR

-1338 RFTDWQEG
+1338 RFTSWQEG
-1346 DRLEAFSMVMVKR
+1346 DRLEAFSMVMVRR

>member
-1 MTKSGKVRIY
+1 Q
-11 ELSRDL
+11 
-17 GLPSR
+17 
-22 SVLDAA
+22 
-28 ETRSIPVKS
+28 
-37 HSSSISEGQAK
+37 H
-48 TIIGHLVAEGHL
+48 
-60 TEDLA
+60 
-65 VAYRNKAAQK
+65 
-75 EKAIGLDKPGQAQP
+75 
-89 ASKPVKPAGKAFA
+89 
-102 VRLKTKAMLATR
+102 
-114 PTSAQEDIGQGK
+114 
-126 FATKARIAL
+126 
-135 KPSPVAEQKLHK
+135 
-147 KPSQPAREPASG
+147 
-159 PLKLAATATANATT
+159 
-173 KKAPRRPTRKTTG
+173 
-186 KGIGTKAKAGLTLVK
+186 
-201 PPSAESQPSRK
+201 
-212 PKLVRPTMV
+212 
-221 RPPAPPIA
+221 
-229 PKPPEAAAAA
+229 
-239 AGKAPKAKAG
+239 
-249 PTVAKPPSTE
+249 
-259 SQPSRKPKL
+259 
-268 VRPTMVRPPA
+268 
-278 PPIAPKPPEAAAAA
+278 
-292 TGKVPKAKAGPTGVK
+292 
-307 SQSVVGKPFKTKTS
+307 
-321 AAVTRQA
+321 
-328 KGTPQTSLASNRRHK
+328 
-343 GTNPPNKAASPPVAK
+343 
-358 QPPQLMAP
+358 
-366 PKPVAPKS
+366 
-374 PVVEKPVR
+374 
-382 KSNGRTSPVSTTATP
+382 
-397 IPRPAKDQRLRAGGK
+397 
-412 SATVPTP
+412 
-419 KKPSLSAAPKVPSG
+419 
-433 PNRPTQPAKAVD
+433 
-445 QPPRRS
+445 
-451 GAKPPRPVVAS
+451 
-462 GMPRSRSS
+462 
-470 ALIGRPDGNRSTQSP
+470 
-485 PQAQPP
+485 P

-498 ARRPHAR
+498 ARRPSAR
-505 AGTPDPAPRPGSGGV
+505 TGDSGTSQRPGAGGV
-520 DAPPQQDRP
+520 DASPQQKRQ
-529 ELLGRLQRTGAASG
+529 EFVGRLPRPGATGG
-543 SSAVRASTTVGE
+543 NSAVRASPAVGE
-555 HRATPAESSRSSEL
+555 RRSKPMTESRSSEL
-569 VGRPLRRTAGGP
+569 AGRPSRRTAGGP
-581 PGVSRSGGSGPE
+581 PGVSRSGGSSGSE
-593 RPQGGLPP
+593 RVQGGLPP

-608 PSEVLGKEAASGA
+608 PSEVLGKEAASG
-621 TQTVS
+621 TTSTVL
-626 RPKQEPKTT
+626 RPRHEPKTT
-635 VASPTPPRRPGPPR
+635 AESPTPPRRPGPPR
-649 SGVPGSRAR
+649 SGVPGSRSR
-658 AGAGGRRRQDW
+658 TGAGGRPRRHDW

-677 LRRGGVASKQ
+677 LRRGGDASKQ
-687 RTKVHIIGIHDE
+687 RTKIHIIGIHDE

-724 GKPQVATGQPAVK
+724 GKPQGTTEQPAIKV
-737 ARRRKKSKETAR
+737 RRRKKTKETAR
-749 QRQRRRAMELRQ
+749 QRQRRRAVELRQ

-786 EALGVNSSDIIK
+786 DALGVDSSDIIK

-813 DLLAIEKVAEE
+813 DLSAIEKVAEE
-824 FGVPVVEDDV
+824 CGVPVVEDDV

-839 KTVAMIEDEDLDN
+839 KTVAMIEDEDLES

-902 HEEEP
+902 HDEKP
-907 YLITFLDTPGHE
+907 ALITFLDTPGHE

-969 TDKEGANPDR
+969 MDKEGANPDR

-985 DHNLV
+985 DHGV
-990 SEDWGGDTVMVPVSA
+990 MSEEWGGDTVMVSVSA
-1005 LKGQNIDKLLEMIL
+1005 LKGENIDKLLEMIL

-1068 AGPVLG
+1068 AGPVPG
-1074 KIRAMVNDRGE
+1074 KIRAMVNDHGE
-1085 RLMEALPSSA
+1085 RLMEALPSAA

-1122 VVSDRVSDARAARLA
+1122 VVSNRVSDARSARLA

-1178 GSLEQLS
+1178 GSLEHLS

-1217 GFNTSMATGA
+1217 GFNTSMASGA
-1227 RRAAEAASIDV
+1227 RRAAEAASVDV
-1238 RNYEVIY
+1238 RNYDVIY
-1245 KLLEDIQGAM
+1245 KLLEDVQGAM

-1269 WAEVRVVFSIG
+1269 WAEVRAVFSVG

-1299 LRVHRGSQLVH
+1299 LRVHRGSQVLH
-1310 AGDLDSLRR
+1310 EGDLDSLRR

-1338 RFTDWQEG
+1338 RFTHWQEG

>member
-1 MTKSGKVRIY
+1 M
-11 ELSRDL
+11 
-17 GLPSR
+17 
-22 SVLDAA
+22 
-28 ETRSIPVKS
+28 
-37 HSSSISEGQAK
+37 
-48 TIIGHLVAEGHL
+48 
-60 TEDLA
+60 
-65 VAYRNKAAQK
+65 
-75 EKAIGLDKPGQAQP
+75 
-89 ASKPVKPAGKAFA
+89 
-102 VRLKTKAMLATR
+102 
-114 PTSAQEDIGQGK
+114 
-126 FATKARIAL
+126 
-135 KPSPVAEQKLHK
+135 
-147 KPSQPAREPASG
+147 
-159 PLKLAATATANATT
+159 
-173 KKAPRRPTRKTTG
+173 
-186 KGIGTKAKAGLTLVK
+186 
-201 PPSAESQPSRK
+201 
-212 PKLVRPTMV
+212 
-221 RPPAPPIA
+221 
-229 PKPPEAAAAA
+229 
-239 AGKAPKAKAG
+239 
-249 PTVAKPPSTE
+249 
-259 SQPSRKPKL
+259 
-268 VRPTMVRPPA
+268 
-278 PPIAPKPPEAAAAA
+278 
-292 TGKVPKAKAGPTGVK
+292 
-307 SQSVVGKPFKTKTS
+307 
-321 AAVTRQA
+321 
-328 KGTPQTSLASNRRHK
+328 
-343 GTNPPNKAASPPVAK
+343 
-358 QPPQLMAP
+358 
-366 PKPVAPKS
+366 
-374 PVVEKPVR
+374 
-382 KSNGRTSPVSTTATP
+382 
-397 IPRPAKDQRLRAGGK
+397 
-412 SATVPTP
+412 
-419 KKPSLSAAPKVPSG
+419 
-433 PNRPTQPAKAVD
+433 
-445 QPPRRS
+445 
-451 GAKPPRPVVAS
+451 
-462 GMPRSRSS
+462 
-470 ALIGRPDGNRSTQSP
+470 
-485 PQAQPP
+485 
-491 VRQPQIV
+491 
-498 ARRPHAR
+498 
-505 AGTPDPAPRPGSGGV
+505 
-520 DAPPQQDRP
+520 
-529 ELLGRLQRTGAASG
+529 GRLQRAGATTGERRAKPSDPR
-543 SSAVRASTTVGE
+543 SA
-555 HRATPAESSRSSEL
+555 EL
-569 VGRPLRRTAGGP
+569 VVRPLRRTSGGP
-581 PGVSRSGGSGPE
+581 PGVSRPGGSGSE
-593 RPQGGLPP
+593 RLQGGLPP
-601 GVRRPAS
+601 GVRRPAA
-608 PSEVLGKEAASGA
+608 PSEVLGKEATSGS
-621 TQTVS
+621 TTTVA
-626 RPKQEPKTT
+626 RPKADPKTT
-635 VASPTPPRRPGPPR
+635 TASPTPPRRPGPPR
-649 SGVPGSRAR
+649 SGAP
-658 AGAGGRRRQDW
+658 GGRSRTGPGGRARRQDW

-677 LRRGGVASKQ
+677 LRRGGAASRQ

-711 TAAVL
+711 AAAVL

-724 GKPQVATGQPAVK
+724 GKPQGVTGGQPATK
-737 ARRRKKSKETAR
+737 AKRRKKPKETAR

-786 EALGVNSSDIIK
+786 EALGVDSSDIIK

-813 DLLAIEKVAEE
+813 DLPAIEKVAEE

-839 KTVAMIEDEDLDN
+839 KTVAMIEDEDLEN

-902 HEEEP
+902 HEEKP
-907 YLITFLDTPGHE
+907 ALITFLDTPGHE

-949 IEAISHARAA
+949 IEAISHAHAA

-969 TDKEGANPDR
+969 MDKEGANPDR

-985 DHNLV
+985 DHNLM
-990 SEDWGGDTVMVPVSA
+990 SEEWGGDTVVVPVSA
-1005 LKGQNIDKLLEMIL
+1005 LKGENIDKLLEMIL

-1056 QNGTLRPGDVIA
+1056 QNGTLRPGNVIA

-1074 KIRAMVNDRGE
+1074 KVRAMVNDRGE
-1085 RLMEALPSSA
+1085 RLMEALPSAA

-1112 VFEDEKAARA
+1112 VFEDEKSARA
-1122 VVSDRVSDARAARLA
+1122 VVNDRVSDARAARLA

-1159 KELNL
+1159 KELNI

-1217 GFNTSMATGA
+1217 GFNTSMASGA
-1227 RRAAEAASIDV
+1227 RRAAEAASVDV
-1238 RNYEVIY
+1238 RNYDVIY

-1269 WAEVRVVFSIG
+1269 WAEVRAVFSIG
-1280 NGAVAGCYVTEGKL
+1280 HGAVAGCYVTEGKL

-1299 LRVHRGSQLVH
+1299 LRVHRGSQVLH
-1310 AGDLDSLRR
+1310 EGDLDSLRR

-1328 AGYECGVGVS
+1328 AGYECGVGMG

>member
-1 MTKSGKVRIY
+1 MTNSGKKVRIY
-11 ELSRDL
+11 DLSRDL
-17 GLPSR
+17 GLPNSCI
-22 SVLDAA
+22 LDAA
-28 ETRSIPVKS
+28 KTRSIPFKS

-48 TIIGHLVAEGHL
+48 TIVGHLVAEGHL
-60 TEDLA
+60 TEDSA
-65 VAYRNKAAQK
+65 AAYKTRAAQK
-75 EKAIGLDKPGQAQP
+75 EKAVGPDKPGPAQP
-89 ASKPVKPAGKAFA
+89 APRQQAKPTGKAFT
-102 VRLKTKAMLATR
+102 VRLKSKAVLAAR
-114 PTSAQEDIGQGK
+114 PTPPQATAPRQPNPGTTPSA
-126 FATKARIAL
+126 T
-135 KPSPVAEQKLHK
+135 QKLHK
-147 KPSQPAREPASG
+147 KPSPPARKPTPG
-159 PLKLAATATANATT
+159 PVRLANATASNT
-173 KKAPRRPTRKTTG
+173 ATTANQGPRRPSVVKLKTKTQAVDQPAPGKTAGKRTATRAKTGLAMVKTPPVE
-186 KGIGTKAKAGLTLVK
+186 AK
-201 PPSAESQPSRK
+201 PSRK
-212 PKLVRPTMV
+212 PKLVRPTLVQPVAPKSPGVGAAAKDKPPANGHPAVVQTPPAAPSRRPQKPKPV
-221 RPPAPPIA
+221 RPTVIQPTA
-229 PKPPEAAAAA
+229 PKPAGAVAVEGKPSRAKASPVVVRPSV
-239 AGKAPKAKAG
+239 AGKPLKASATATQKAR
-249 PTVAKPPSTE
+249 V
-259 SQPSRKPKL
+259 SR
-268 VRPTMVRPPA
+268 
-278 PPIAPKPPEAAAAA
+278 
-292 TGKVPKAKAGPTGVK
+292 
-307 SQSVVGKPFKTKTS
+307 QSS
-321 AAVTRQA
+321 A
-328 KGTPQTSLASNRRHK
+328 ASNRRPK
-343 GTNPPNKAASPPVAK
+343 DARLPDKVSKPPVPKKSVK

-366 PKPVAPKS
+366 PKPAAAKNPVAAKS
-374 PVVEKPVR
+374 VRKPEGHPSSPSVTSTPPSRKPVR
-382 KSNGRTSPVSTTATP
+382 
-397 IPRPAKDQRLRAGGK
+397 DQRSRPGSK
-412 SATVPTP
+412 SATAPPV
-419 KKPSLSAAPKVPSG
+419 KPPL
-433 PNRPTQPAKAVD
+433 PAKAAD
-445 QPPRRS
+445 QPPRRPS
-451 GAKPPRPVVAS
+451 AKPPRSVVAS

-470 ALIGRPDGNRSTQSP
+470 ALAGRPDGSARSVQAT

-498 ARRPHAR
+498 ARRPSAR
-505 AGTPDPAPRPGSGGV
+505 ASDPATSQRPGGV
-520 DAPPQQDRP
+520 DGPPQQNRP
-529 ELLGRLQRTGAASG
+529 EVMGRLQRTGTAG
-543 SSAVRASTTVGE
+543 GERRAKPTDPRG
-555 HRATPAESSRSSEL
+555 AEL
-569 VGRPLRRTAGGP
+569 VGRPLRRTSGGP
-581 PGVSRSGGSGPE
+581 PGVSRPGGPGSE
-593 RPQGGLPP
+593 RLQGGLPP
-601 GVRRPAS
+601 GVRRPAA
-608 PSEVLGKEAASGA
+608 PSEVLGKEATSGA
-621 TQTVS
+621 TAT
-626 RPKQEPKTT
+626 RPRAEAKTT
-635 VASPTPPRRPGPPR
+635 PASPTPPRQPGPPR
-649 SGVPGSRAR
+649 SGAPGGRSR
-658 AGAGGRRRQDW
+658 AGAGGRGRRQDW

-677 LRRGGVASKQ
+677 LRRGGAASKQ

-711 TAAVL
+711 AAAVL

-724 GKPQVATGQPAVK
+724 GKPQGATEKPTIK
-737 ARRRKKSKETAR
+737 ARRRKKPKETAR

-786 EALGVNSSDIIK
+786 EALGVDSSDIIK

-813 DLLAIEKVAEE
+813 DLPAIEKVAEE

-839 KTVAMIEDEDLDN
+839 KTVAMIEDEDLEN

-875 AIRSTRVAAGEAGG
+875 AIRSTRVAAAEAGG

-902 HEEEP
+902 HEEKP
-907 YLITFLDTPGHE
+907 SLITFLDTPGHE

-969 TDKEGANPDR
+969 MDKEGANPDR

-985 DHNLV
+985 ENDLM

-1056 QNGTLRPGDVIA
+1056 QNGTLKPGDVIA

-1074 KIRAMVNDRGE
+1074 KVRAMVNDRGE
-1085 RLMEALPSSA
+1085 RLMEALPSAA
-1095 VEALGFSEV
+1095 VEALGFGEV

-1122 VVSDRVSDARAARLA
+1122 VVSDRVNDARAARLA

-1217 GFNTSMATGA
+1217 GFNTSMASGA
-1227 RRAAEAASIDV
+1227 RRAAEAASVDV
-1238 RNYEVIY
+1238 RNYDVIY

-1269 WAEVRVVFSIG
+1269 WAEVRAVFSIG
-1280 NGAVAGCYVTEGKL
+1280 HGAVAGCYVTEGKL

-1299 LRVHRGSQLVH
+1299 LRVHRGRQVVYE
-1310 AGDLDSLRR
+1310 GDLDSLRR

-1328 AGYECGVGVS
+1328 SGYECGVGVS

-1359 TLNV
+1359 TLSA

>member
-1 MTKSGKVRIY
+1 
-11 ELSRDL
+11 
-17 GLPSR
+17 
-22 SVLDAA
+22 
-28 ETRSIPVKS
+28 
-37 HSSSISEGQAK
+37 
-48 TIIGHLVAEGHL
+48 
-60 TEDLA
+60 
-65 VAYRNKAAQK
+65 
-75 EKAIGLDKPGQAQP
+75 
-89 ASKPVKPAGKAFA
+89 
-102 VRLKTKAMLATR
+102 
-114 PTSAQEDIGQGK
+114 
-126 FATKARIAL
+126 
-135 KPSPVAEQKLHK
+135 
-147 KPSQPAREPASG
+147 
-159 PLKLAATATANATT
+159 
-173 KKAPRRPTRKTTG
+173 
-186 KGIGTKAKAGLTLVK
+186 
-201 PPSAESQPSRK
+201 
-212 PKLVRPTMV
+212 
-221 RPPAPPIA
+221 
-229 PKPPEAAAAA
+229 
-239 AGKAPKAKAG
+239 
-249 PTVAKPPSTE
+249 
-259 SQPSRKPKL
+259 
-268 VRPTMVRPPA
+268 
-278 PPIAPKPPEAAAAA
+278 
-292 TGKVPKAKAGPTGVK
+292 
-307 SQSVVGKPFKTKTS
+307 
-321 AAVTRQA
+321 
-328 KGTPQTSLASNRRHK
+328 
-343 GTNPPNKAASPPVAK
+343 
-358 QPPQLMAP
+358 
-366 PKPVAPKS
+366 
-374 PVVEKPVR
+374 
-382 KSNGRTSPVSTTATP
+382 
-397 IPRPAKDQRLRAGGK
+397 
-412 SATVPTP
+412 
-419 KKPSLSAAPKVPSG
+419 
-433 PNRPTQPAKAVD
+433 
-445 QPPRRS
+445 
-451 GAKPPRPVVAS
+451 
-462 GMPRSRSS
+462 MPRSRSS
-470 ALIGRPDGNRSTQSP
+470 ALAGRPDGARSTQST

-498 ARRPHAR
+498 ARRPS
-505 AGTPDPAPRPGSGGV
+505 AGASDPGTSQRPGGV
-520 DAPPQQDRP
+520 DAPPQQNRP
-529 ELLGRLQRTGAASG
+529 EVIGRLQRAGAASG
-543 SSAVRASTTVGE
+543 ASAVRTSPTTGE
-555 HRATPAESSRSSEL
+555 HRAKSTDPRSAEL
-569 VGRPLRRTAGGP
+569 VGRPLRRTSGGP
-581 PGVSRSGGSGPE
+581 PGVSRPGGSGSE
-593 RPQGGLPP
+593 RLQGGLPP
-601 GVRRPAS
+601 GVRRPAA
-608 PSEVLGKEAASGA
+608 PSEVLGKEATSGS
-621 TQTVS
+621 TTTVA
-626 RPKQEPKTT
+626 RPKAEPKTT
-635 VASPTPPRRPGPPR
+635 TASPTPPRRPGPPR
-649 SGVPGSRAR
+649 SGAPGGRSRT
-658 AGAGGRRRQDW
+658 GAGGRARRQDW

-677 LRRGGVASKQ
+677 LRRGGAASKQ

-711 TAAVL
+711 AAAVL

-724 GKPQVATGQPAVK
+724 GKPQGATEQPAIK
-737 ARRRKKSKETAR
+737 AKRRKKPKETAR

-786 EALGVNSSDIIK
+786 EALGVDSSDIIK

-813 DLLAIEKVAEE
+813 DLPAIEKVAEE

-839 KTVAMIEDEDLDN
+839 KTVAMIEDEDLEN

-902 HEEEP
+902 HEEKP
-907 YLITFLDTPGHE
+907 ALITFLDTPGHE

-969 TDKEGANPDR
+969 MDKEGANPDR

-985 DHNLV
+985 EHDLM
-990 SEDWGGDTVMVPVSA
+990 SEDWGGHTVMVPVSA

-1056 QNGTLRPGDVIA
+1056 QNGTLRPGDVFA

-1074 KIRAMVNDRGE
+1074 KVRAMVNDRGE
-1085 RLMEALPSSA
+1085 RLMEALPSAA

-1112 VFEDEKAARA
+1112 VFEDEKSART

-1137 QQMASRRVSLTA
+1137 QQMANRRVSLTA

-1217 GFNTSMATGA
+1217 GFNTSMASGA
-1227 RRAAEAASIDV
+1227 RRAAEAASVDV
-1238 RNYEVIY
+1238 RNYDVIY

-1269 WAEVRVVFSIG
+1269 WAEVRAVFSIG

-1299 LRVHRGSQLVH
+1299 LRVHRGRQVVYE
-1310 AGDLDSLRR
+1310 GDLDSLRR

-1328 AGYECGVGVS
+1328 SGYECGVGVS
-1338 RFTDWQEG
+1338 RFTDWREG
-1346 DRLEAFSMVMVKR
+1346 DRLETFSMVMVKR
-1359 TLNV
+1359 RLNV

>member
-1 MTKSGKVRIY
+1 MTKSGKVRIHQ
-11 ELSRDL
+11 LSRDL
-17 GLPSR
+17 GLPSWQ
-22 SVLDAA
+22 VVFDAA
-28 ETRSIPVKS
+28 ETLSIPAKS
-37 HSSSISEGQAK
+37 HSSSISEEQAK
-48 TIIGHLVAEGHL
+48 TIIGHLVAEGRL
-60 TEDLA
+60 TDDLA
-65 VAYRNKAAQK
+65 SAYKNKAAQK
-75 EKAIGLDKPGQAQP
+75 EKAVGSDKPGPAQP
-89 ASKPVKPAGKAFA
+89 APKQAKPASKAFT
-102 VRLKTKAMLATR
+102 VRVHTKAVATAR
-114 PTSAQEDIGQGK
+114 PTPPHASAPRKPAPGATASDDRGQGK
-126 FATKARIAL
+126 VATKARTAL
-135 KPSPVAEQKLHK
+135 KPSPADQKLHR
-147 KPSQPAREPASG
+147 KPSPSAKEPAPG
-159 PLKLAATATANATT
+159 PVRLATPPTA
-173 KKAPRRPTRKTTG
+173 KKDLRRPSVIKVNTKAANRPATG
-186 KGIGTKAKAGLTLVK
+186 KVEQK
-201 PPSAESQPSRK
+201 PSRK
-212 PKLVRPTMV
+212 PKLVRP
-221 RPPAPPIA
+221 IA
-229 PKPPEAAAAA
+229 PKPPGAAAATRDKSSAKVGPA
-239 AGKAPKAKAG
+239 AVK
-249 PTVAKPPSTE
+249 TPPSAA
-259 SQPSRKPKL
+259 SRPSRKPKP
-268 VRPTMVRPPA
+268 VRPTVVQPT
-278 PPIAPKPPEAAAAA
+278 APKAPGAAVE
-292 TGKVPKAKAGPTGVK
+292 GKPSRTKASPVVVR
-307 SQSVVGKPFKTKTS
+307 SPSVAGKPFKGS
-321 AAVTRQA
+321 AAATKQAKVTRQSSA
-328 KGTPQTSLASNRRHK
+328 ASNRR
-343 GTNPPNKAASPPVAK
+343 PQDARLSDKASKQSVAKKPVK

-366 PKPVAPKS
+366 PKLAATKS
-374 PVVEKPVR
+374 PVAEKPVR
-382 KSNGRTSPVSTTATP
+382 KSDGPAGSLSATST
-397 IPRPAKDQRLRAGGK
+397 PRPRKPAKEQRARPGSK
-412 SATVPTP
+412 SASVPP
-419 KKPSLSAAPKVPSG
+419 AKPLLSAAPEGPSA
-433 PNRPTQPAKAVD
+433 R
-445 QPPRRS
+445 PPRS
-451 GAKPPRPVVAS
+451 VVAS

-470 ALIGRPDGNRSTQSP
+470 ALAGRPDGARSTQST

-498 ARRPHAR
+498 ARRPS
-505 AGTPDPAPRPGSGGV
+505 AGASDPGTSQRPGGV
-520 DAPPQQDRP
+520 DAPPQQNRP
-529 ELLGRLQRTGAASG
+529 EVIGRLQRAGAASG
-543 SSAVRASTTVGE
+543 ASAVRTSPTTGERRAKSTD
-555 HRATPAESSRSSEL
+555 PRSAEL
-569 VGRPLRRTAGGP
+569 VGRPLRRTSGGP
-581 PGVSRSGGSGPE
+581 PGVSRPGGSGSE
-593 RPQGGLPP
+593 RLQGGLPP
-601 GVRRPAS
+601 GVRRPAA
-608 PSEVLGKEAASGA
+608 PSEVLGKEATSGS
-621 TQTVS
+621 TTTVA
-626 RPKQEPKTT
+626 RPKAEPKTT
-635 VASPTPPRRPGPPR
+635 TASPTPPRRPGPPR
-649 SGVPGSRAR
+649 SGAPGGRSRT
-658 AGAGGRRRQDW
+658 GAGGRARRQDW

-677 LRRGGVASKQ
+677 LRRGGAASKQ

-711 TAAVL
+711 AAAVL

-724 GKPQVATGQPAVK
+724 GKPQGATEQPAIK
-737 ARRRKKSKETAR
+737 AKRRKKPKETAR

-786 EALGVNSSDIIK
+786 EALGVDSSDIIK

-813 DLLAIEKVAEE
+813 DLPAIEKVAEE

-839 KTVAMIEDEDLDN
+839 KTVAMIEDEDLEN
-852 LSRRPPVVTVMGHV
+852 LSQRPPVVTVMGHV

-902 HEEEP
+902 HEEKP
-907 YLITFLDTPGHE
+907 ALITFLDTPGHE

-969 TDKEGANPDR
+969 MDKEGANPDR

-985 DHNLV
+985 EHDLM
-990 SEDWGGDTVMVPVSA
+990 SEDWGGHTVMVPVSA

-1056 QNGTLRPGDVIA
+1056 QNGTLRPGDVFA

-1074 KIRAMVNDRGE
+1074 KVRAMVNDRGE
-1085 RLMEALPSSA
+1085 RLMEALPSAA

-1112 VFEDEKAARA
+1112 VFEDEKSART

-1137 QQMASRRVSLTA
+1137 QQMANRRVSLTA

-1217 GFNTSMATGA
+1217 GFNTSMASGA
-1227 RRAAEAASIDV
+1227 RRAAEAASVDV
-1238 RNYEVIY
+1238 RNYDVIY

-1269 WAEVRVVFSIG
+1269 WAEVRAVFSIG

-1299 LRVHRGSQLVH
+1299 LRVHRGRQVVYE
-1310 AGDLDSLRR
+1310 GDLDSLRR

-1328 AGYECGVGVS
+1328 SGYECGVGVS
-1338 RFTDWQEG
+1338 RFTDWREG
-1346 DRLEAFSMVMVKR
+1346 DRLETFSMVMVKR
-1359 TLNV
+1359 RLNV

>member
-1 MTKSGKVRIY
+1 M
-11 ELSRDL
+11 
-17 GLPSR
+17 
-22 SVLDAA
+22 
-28 ETRSIPVKS
+28 
-37 HSSSISEGQAK
+37 
-48 TIIGHLVAEGHL
+48 
-60 TEDLA
+60 
-65 VAYRNKAAQK
+65 
-75 EKAIGLDKPGQAQP
+75 
-89 ASKPVKPAGKAFA
+89 
-102 VRLKTKAMLATR
+102 
-114 PTSAQEDIGQGK
+114 
-126 FATKARIAL
+126 
-135 KPSPVAEQKLHK
+135 
-147 KPSQPAREPASG
+147 EP
-159 PLKLAATATANATT
+159 K
-173 KKAPRRPTRKTTG
+173 
-186 KGIGTKAKAGLTLVK
+186 
-201 PPSAESQPSRK
+201 PSRK
-212 PKLVRPTMV
+212 PKLVRPTV
-221 RPPAPPIA
+221 VQPIA
-229 PKPPEAAAAA
+229 PKAPGVAAAPKDKTSAKAASAAVKTKTQPSAASRPSQKPKPVRPTVVQPTAPKAPGAAVAVGGKPSRTKASPVVVRSSSVSGKPLADKPFKESAAAA
-239 AGKAPKAKAG
+239 KQAK
-249 PTVAKPPSTE
+249 
-259 SQPSRKPKL
+259 
-268 VRPTMVRPPA
+268 
-278 PPIAPKPPEAAAAA
+278 
-292 TGKVPKAKAGPTGVK
+292 
-307 SQSVVGKPFKTKTS
+307 
-321 AAVTRQA
+321 VTRQ
-328 KGTPQTSLASNRRHK
+328 SSVASNLRSKDARLAD
-343 GTNPPNKAASPPVAK
+343 KASKQPAAKKPVK

-366 PKPVAPKS
+366 PKLAAAKS
-374 PVVEKPVR
+374 PVAEKPVR
-382 KSNGRTSPVSTTATP
+382 KSDGPTSPLSATST
-397 IPRPAKDQRLRAGGK
+397 PRPRKPVKDQRARPGSK
-412 SATVPTP
+412 SASVPP
-419 KKPSLSAAPKVPSG
+419 AKPVLSAAPEG
-433 PNRPTQPAKAVD
+433 PGRPPLPAKAVD
-445 QPPRRS
+445 QPPRRPS
-451 GAKPPRPVVAS
+451 ARPPRSVVAS

-470 ALIGRPDGNRSTQSP
+470 ALAGRPDGARSTQST

-498 ARRPHAR
+498 ARRPIAR
-505 AGTPDPAPRPGSGGV
+505 VSDPGTPQRAGGV
-520 DAPPQQDRP
+520 DAPPQQNNRP
-529 ELLGRLQRTGAASG
+529 EVMGRLQRSGAASG
-543 SSAVRASTTVGE
+543 ASAVRPSPATGE
-555 HRATPAESSRSSEL
+555 RRAKPIAPRSAEL
-569 VGRPLRRTAGGP
+569 VGRPLRRTSGGP
-581 PGVSRSGGSGPE
+581 PGVSRPGESGSE
-593 RPQGGLPP
+593 RFQGGLPP
-601 GVRRPAS
+601 GVRRPAA
-608 PSEVLGKEAASGA
+608 PSEVLGKEATSGS
-621 TQTVS
+621 TTTVA
-626 RPKQEPKTT
+626 RPKAEPKTT
-635 VASPTPPRRPGPPR
+635 TASPTPPRRPGPPR
-649 SGVPGSRAR
+649 SGAPGGGRAR
-658 AGAGGRRRQDW
+658 TGAGGRARRQDW

-677 LRRGGVASKQ
+677 LRHGGAASKQ

-724 GKPQVATGQPAVK
+724 GKPQGATEQPAIK
-737 ARRRKKSKETAR
+737 AKRRKKSKETAR

-786 EALGVNSSDIIK
+786 ESLGVNSSDIIK

-813 DLLAIEKVAEE
+813 DLPAIEKVAEE

-839 KTVAMIEDEDLDN
+839 KTVAMIEEEDLEN

-902 HEEEP
+902 HGEEP
-907 YLITFLDTPGHE
+907 ALITFLDTPGHE

-969 TDKEGANPDR
+969 MDKEGANPDR

-985 DHNLV
+985 DHDLT
-990 SEDWGGDTVMVPVSA
+990 SEEWGGDTVMVPVSA

-1056 QNGTLRPGDVIA
+1056 QNGTLRLGDVIA

-1085 RLMEALPSSA
+1085 RLVEALPSAA

-1193 LLSSPGEITETD
+1193 LLSSPGEVTETD

-1217 GFNTSMATGA
+1217 GFNTSMASGA
-1227 RRAAEAASIDV
+1227 RRAAEAASVDV
-1238 RNYEVIY
+1238 RNYDVIY

-1269 WAEVRVVFSIG
+1269 WAEVRAVFSVG

-1299 LRVHRGSQLVH
+1299 LRVHRGSQVVH

-1338 RFTDWQEG
+1338 RFTDWREG

-1359 TLNV
+1359 KLNV